1 MSDPFIEM
9 AEFAGRACG
18 TIAKDLADVSQPL
31 AEAFRRGWQ
40 EAMTRQTA
48 SASEPAATSPEQAS
62 ESA

>member
-18 TIAKDLADVSQPL
+18 TIAKDLAEVSVPL

-40 EAMTRQTA
+40 EAMTRQATTA
-48 SASEPAATSPEQAS
+48 PAPAPPSSEQAS
-62 ESA
+62 ESV